1 MKTDRLKLITAMLI
15 FGTIGLVRRQIPYA
29 SGTVALVRA
38 VVGVAFLLAWV
49 FVRREHLHF
58 EGFRKKAWV
67 LILSGVAIAAN
78 WIFLFE
84 AYRFT
89 TVSVATLCYYM
100 APIFVIL
107 LSPFLLKEKLTP
119 IKMVAVAIAFVGML
133 FLSGVIEE
141 GFSGLTGI
149 VLGLSAG
156 LLYATVMILNK
167 KMGEVGGLERTI
179 VQLGVSAI
187 ALIPYV
193 VFAEGLPAPVENM
206 SVYLWLV
213 LAGVVHTG
221 MAYAFY
227 FGSMKN
233 LPAQTV
239 ALYSYIDPII
249 AVVLSVAVLGE
260 HMSILALFGGCL
272 VLGATVLSERGH
284 S

>member
-107 LSPFLLKEKLTP
+107 LSPILLKEKLTP
-119 IKMVAVAIAFVGML
+119 IKMVAVVIAFVGML

-149 VLGLSAG
+149 MLGLSAG

>member
-67 LILSGVAIAAN
+67 LILSGVAIASN

-107 LSPFLLKEKLTP
+107 LSPFLLKEKLTL

-149 VLGLSAG
+149 MLGLSAG

-167 KMGEVGGLERTI
+167 KMGEV
-179 VQLGVSAI
+179 
-187 ALIPYV
+187 
-193 VFAEGLPAPVENM
+193 
-206 SVYLWLV
+206 
-213 LAGVVHTG
+213 
-221 MAYAFY
+221 
-227 FGSMKN
+227 
-233 LPAQTV
+233 
-239 ALYSYIDPII
+239 
-249 AVVLSVAVLGE
+249 LSRL
-260 HMSILALFGGCL
+260 
-272 VLGATVLSERGH
+272 R
-284 S
+284 